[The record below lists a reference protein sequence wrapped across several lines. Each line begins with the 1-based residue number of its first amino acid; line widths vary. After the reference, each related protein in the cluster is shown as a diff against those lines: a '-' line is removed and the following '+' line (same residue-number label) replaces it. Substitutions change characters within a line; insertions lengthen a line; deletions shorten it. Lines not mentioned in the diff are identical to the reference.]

1 MDDQRRRLKDRVVT
15 KVITISFVSVLLTF
29 AILALLTF
37 FAFEF
42 GDWEIHKPSELKP
55 RSPLVTMGIL
65 ILISLVFGLLFSAFI
80 STRFLQP
87 VNELKKMTSR
97 VAKGDFTVQMVDI
110 PESEF
115 GEFMQD
121 FNTMVKELR
130 KNEMLKNDFVSNVS
144 HEFKTPL
151 SVIEGYAT
159 LLQDPS
165 LSEEDRQK
173 YTQIIIESTK
183 KLSTLVNNVLKISK
197 LDNRKITINKE
208 EYYLDEQI
216 RESILSYQDEWANKK
231 IDFDIDMESILINAD
246 KNLLIN
252 VWNNIISNAIKFSPE
267 NSTIF
272 ITLSKEKEL
281 AKIAIKDEGCGI
293 PKDDIPYIFDKFF
306 QVDKSHKSN
315 GNGLGLTL
323 VKDIIDLLKGTIE
336 VDSEINKGT
345 TLTIYLPI
353 R

>member
-1 MDDQRRRLKDRVVT
+1 MDDNRRRIKDKVVT

-29 AILALLTF
+29 AFLALLTF

-42 GDWEIHKPSELKP
+42 GDWEIHIPPELRP

-65 ILISLVFGLLFSAFI
+65 IFISLVFGLFFSAFI

-110 PESEF
+110 PENEF
-115 GEFMQD
+115 GEFIED

-165 LSEEDRQK
+165 LSDEDKQK

-197 LDNRKITINKE
+197 LDNRKITITKE

-216 RESILSYQDEWANKK
+216 RESILFYQDEWINKK
-231 IDFDIDMESILINAD
+231 IDFDIDMEVLLINAD
-246 KNLLIN
+246 KNLLVN
-252 VWNNIISNAIKFSPE
+252 VWNNLISNSIKFSPE
-267 NSTIF
+267 NSSIF
-272 ITLSKEKEL
+272 VRLVKENDT
-281 AKIAIKDEGCGI
+281 AKVTIKDEGCGI
-293 PKDDIPYIFDKFF
+293 PKEDIPYIFDKFF
-306 QVDKSHKSN
+306 QVDKSHKSS

-323 VKDIIDLLKGTIE
+323 VKDIIDLVNGRIVVESEKDKGSTFN
-336 VDSEINKGT
+336 V
-345 TLTIYLPI
+345 YLPLK
-353 R
+353 

>member
-1 MDDQRRRLKDRVVT
+1 MDNHRRRFKDRVVT

-29 AILALLTF
+29 AFLVLLTF

-42 GDWEIHKPSELKP
+42 GDWEIHIPPELRP

-65 ILISLVFGLLFSAFI
+65 IFISLVFGLFFSAFI

-87 VNELKKMTSR
+87 VNELKKMTSK

-110 PESEF
+110 PENEF
-115 GEFMQD
+115 GEFIED

-151 SVIEGYAT
+151 SVIEGYAS

-165 LSEEDRQK
+165 LTEEDRQK

-216 RESILSYQDEWANKK
+216 RESILSYQDEWANKR
-231 IDFDIDMESILINAD
+231 IDFEIDMETILINAD
-246 KNLLIN
+246 KNLLVN
-252 VWNNIISNAIKFSPE
+252 VWNNLISNAIKFSPE

-272 ITLSKEKEL
+272 ITLSEENEH
-281 AKIAIKDEGCGI
+281 AKISIKDEGCGI

-323 VKDIIDLLKGTIE
+323 VKDIIDLVKGEIKVESE
-336 VDSEINKGT
+336 VNKGT
-345 TLTIYLPI
+345 TFTIYLPI